1 MCERVPTWDTRVKER
16 EMDNKKEMDLTLS
29 DGFMKDLAQI
39 LEFCTEQDTDH
50 IETEFG
56 LGVDGVQLCANI
68 VFFVKE
74 NS

>member
-1 MCERVPTWDTRVKER
+1 
-16 EMDNKKEMDLTLS
+16 MDNKKEMDLTLS

-50 IETEFG
+50 IEIEFG

-68 VFFVKE
+68 VFSEKKTVSDNVSVME
-74 NS
+74 WNL